1 MIKVLSIAPYR
12 YLPVKT
18 GGQKNI
24 ALFYKYFS
32 AHVELT
38 CVTVNNNSKEEEERY
53 TIMPLLSTSAFR
65 YINIFYFF
73 SLKRIISQQA
83 ITHVMLEHP
92 YYGWLGYVLKR
103 FLKVKLI
110 IRSHNIEGLRFKS
123 LGKWWWKILWWYEKK
138 IHATADF
145 SFFITEEDKE
155 YAITRFNLALKKC
168 ALLTYGTEKHSAYTR
183 EEKEKAKQA
192 ICKSYKIADTKPLL
206 LYSAALDYGPN
217 RKGLDCILT
226 EISPLLQQQNISYNI
241 IICGGGLP
249 PEYDNLSA
257 YKEKHIIYAGF
268 VEDISVYYK
277 AADIFLNP
285 ISEGGG
291 IKTKLVEALA
301 ANDTAIS
308 FATGAIGVPTSV
320 TGNKL
325 LIVAD
330 KDPLAFAKK
339 MQESLPFI
347 RESVPQ
353 SFFDHFYWG
362 KIAANA
368 SETIQILG

>member
-12 YLPVKT
+12 YLPVTT

-32 AHVELT
+32 THVNLT
-38 CVTVNNNSKEEEERY
+38 AVTVKNNDTDKGTY
-53 TIMPLLSTSAFR
+53 TILPLLSTSVFR
-65 YINIFYFF
+65 YINLFYFF
-73 SLKRIISQQA
+73 TLKRVIKQQE

-92 YYGWLGYVLKR
+92 YYGWLGYLLKR

-123 LGKWWWKILWWYEKK
+123 LNKWWWRILWRYEKSV
-138 IHATADF
+138 HVAADL
-145 SFFITEEDKE
+145 SFFITEEDKD
-155 YAITRFNLALKKC
+155 YAVTNFKLSSHKC
-168 ALLTYGTEKHSAYTR
+168 ALLTYGTEQSSAYTQ
-183 EEKEKAKQA
+183 ENKKAAKRA
-192 ICKSYKIADTKPLL
+192 LCNLYNIAEAKPLL
-206 LYSAALDYGPN
+206 LYSAALGYGPN
-217 RKGLDCILT
+217 LQGLDCILN
-226 EISPLLQQQNISYNI
+226 EISPLIQQQNISCNI

-249 PEYDNLSA
+249 AEYDNLTA

-268 VEDISVYYK
+268 VEDISLYYK

-301 ANDTAIS
+301 ANATAIS
-308 FATGAIGVPTSV
+308 FKTGAIGVPSSI

-325 LIVAD
+325 LVAED
-330 KDPLAFAKK
+330 NNAGAFVECLQSGLAT
-339 MQESLPFI
+339 I
-347 RESVPQ
+347 HESVPRA
-353 SFFDHFYWG
+353 FFDHFYWG
-362 KIAANA
+362 EITGEAAIVIK
-368 SETIQILG
+368 SI